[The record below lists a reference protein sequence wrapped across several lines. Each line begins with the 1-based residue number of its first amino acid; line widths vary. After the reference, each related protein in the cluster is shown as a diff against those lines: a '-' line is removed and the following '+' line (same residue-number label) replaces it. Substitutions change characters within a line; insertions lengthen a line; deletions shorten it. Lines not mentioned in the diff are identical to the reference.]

1 VGQNVISPSGTYLR
15 CLNGTSCTAP
25 ATKLATAVGM
35 TAAIGEFISW
45 APGPEILLGGYVF
58 SSDASYVP
66 PLLTLGGGSNVGLS
80 TLVDGGLDE
89 EGLPETYA
97 LLGSLDQT
105 QYTANISAFE
115 SNGAV
120 DDEYPKALYGNTKC
134 GSAPQLGDFD
144 GDGNREV
151 LVEITDSSYG
161 AIVALYRTEPG
172 TPFNPDNNPWPMAGH
187 DAQRTGRSYCKQQR
201 QTCSSDAQCCSA
213 RCNSGTCQ

>member
-1 VGQNVISPSGTYLR
+1 
-15 CLNGTSCTAP
+15 
-25 ATKLATAVGM
+25 M
-35 TAAIGEFISW
+35 TAAIGEFVAS

-58 SSDASYVP
+58 SSDASYSVP
-66 PLLTLGGGSNVGLS
+66 PILTLGGGTNVALS
-80 TLVDGGLDE
+80 TLVDGGLDS

-115 SNGAV
+115 SDGSV

-151 LVEITDSSYG
+151 LVEITDSTYG
-161 AIVALYRTEPG
+161 AIVALYRTSPG

-201 QTCSSDAQCCSA
+201 QACSTDAQCCSA
-213 RCNSGTCQ
+213 RCNAGTCQ